1 MSYRLKAIVIG
12 LVISVFIAC
21 RSGRS
26 AISLVGLVGKEKL
39 KLQENISTARN
50 HIDVFNIVDSAA
62 VVINGS
68 SQVVQKEIA
77 AILDGDALRAYF
89 EERAS
94 FLRWQEFQDTVAN
107 DAVSVI
113 GELYVGGTGVGEL
126 VAGHLYRVAAAN
138 YADQTVLL
146 GLLRKDSKV
155 ESTVFPIAIE
165 QIDRAKESLYD
176 DLELTSSFRED
187 PEVTQ
192 NVERVRT
199 VLDSDYALFT
209 DWMSKRAALQTALPE
224 NCRADYSASTSYWMQ
239 VYCEFFLGKIISNTY

>member
-1 MSYRLKAIVIG
+1 MNYWKKAIVIG
-12 LVISVFIAC
+12 FVFLTMNAC

-26 AISLVGLVGKEKL
+26 AISLVGLVREEQL
-39 KLQENISTARN
+39 MLQENISTARN
-50 HIDVFNIVDSAA
+50 HIDVFNIIDSAA
-62 VVINGS
+62 AMINDR

-77 AILDGDALRAYF
+77 SVLDGDALQAYS

-94 FLRWQEFQDTVAN
+94 FLRWQDFQKTVAN
-107 DAVSVI
+107 YAVSVLC
-113 GELYVGGTGVGEL
+113 ELYIGGTGVGEL

-155 ESTVFPIAIE
+155 ESTFYPASFE
-165 QIDRAKESLYD
+165 QIDRAMESLYD

-224 NCRADYSASTSYWMQ
+224 NCRADVSASTSYWMHR
-239 VYCEFFLGKIISNTY
+239 YCSSFREYAEYTE